1 MTAKGGVYL
10 QLGSSAIEVLFIDSP
25 VRASSGGVADNFKVS
40 SVMVSRTVKLPAHSV
55 LLLHGKMK
63 GDFGGPVWCG
73 EEGLVEGG
81 ESVGNPNY
89 ILVARSLSR
98 VNDQGEVSI
107 QVMNVG
113 PMEVTLHKGTTIANF
128 VPRRNVFLL
137 EDVEGHAQRGG
148 ASEKLRKGSL
158 LKVDLQG
165 SELTTK
171 EMKELRGL
179 LEEYSELFSDGELGR
194 TSKVKHGISTSGPPI
209 RQPIRRQPVALRK
222 TVQEEVHKMLKN
234 KVILP
239 STSPW
244 SSPIIMV
251 RKKDGSWRFCIDFR
265 KLNSVTHKDAYPLP
279 RIDET
284 LESLA
289 GSTIFSTLDLAS
301 GYWQVGLEENDK
313 EKTAFS
319 TMEGHFEFNVMP
331 FGLTN
336 APSSFQRLMTC
347 VLSGLTN
354 DQCLIYID
362 DIIVFSAT
370 FSEHLDRLR
379 NVFQRV
385 QDAGLRLKANKCHF
399 AQSKVSYLGHI
410 VSKKGVEPDP
420 SKIQAVLHYPAPN
433 NVKELRQFLGLANYY
448 RRFVQGYSRIA
459 SPLFKLTNKTDL
471 KTFSWTAQCTM
482 AFQELKERLTTPPVL
497 AFPQFDREFL
507 LATDASD
514 SAIGAVLSQVD
525 DNGTEKVIAYW
536 SRQLTKA
543 ERNYS
548 TIEREALAIV
558 KAVKEFYPYLYG
570 HDFIL
575 QTDHQPLVHMN
586 NLRDVG
592 GRVTRWSMFLQQ
604 FRFTVRHKAGKLNGN
619 ADGLSRTP
627 SIQLAAAI
635 SQVESSDN
643 FAKIK
648 EAQAKDAYMVLVYEA
663 VKDGKPPP
671 GLTHQNGKIFIHK
684 GVLCRRFKESGDSE
698 VCIQMLIPLEMRS
711 TILEHLHNRA
721 GHMGVK
727 RTLERVRHRFYWP
740 GYESD
745 VERWVR
751 ECETCQKRNNPQPC
765 PQAPL
770 DTISASHPFQKI
782 TWDIMGPLPVT
793 RKGNKY
799 ILVVTDVFSKWVEAF
814 PLQVTDGLTLTSILM
829 DEVICRY
836 GVPQQLHSD
845 QGSNLNAEVNQRLC
859 QLLGIERSRTTA
871 YHPEGNG
878 QVERFNRTV
887 EAILAKMVGEHQ
899 DDWDKHLQKAV
910 FAYRTSLHEST
921 GYSPYF
927 VNFGRSP
934 VLPVDVML
942 GRFGT
947 GERGDG
953 TIPQYIKEVKT
964 TLKMAYDVIR
974 ENLDVAQKKRKERR
988 DKHCAEVNFKVGDRV
1003 WLFNPAV
1010 KVGETRKLSSQWRGP
1025 YTVIDRVSPVNYK
1038 IQLIGTTKTQTVH
1051 HNRMKMCH
1059 GDPEKWNSE
1068 QSNEDDPAVLP
1079 DDASFDLG
1087 FDCGGVERSIGGY
1100 VGADDEIPQQPVHL
1114 HRSQRDRH
1122 PPLRYGQY
1130 YTH

>member
-1 MTAKGGVYL
+1 MRKGRSLEKGVYFKLQRVSTDGGQGLARKEVVHQKFKHHSKLHVPLQAYVFNISSLLRVKGQLEGQMVECLLDSGAAVSVVRFSVLSDSEKGRIRHSNVQVMGANGSPLDVMGVLSLKVRLGSFKDEHEFTVVRELTVECLFGADFMEKNDVLIDCKRRCL
-10 QLGSSAIEVLFIDSP
+10 QLGSSAIEVPFIDSP
-25 VRASSGGVADNFKVS
+25 VRACSGGVADNFKVS

-148 ASEKLRKGSL
+148 ASEKLRKGSW

-194 TSKVKHGISTSGPPI
+194 TSKVKHGILTSGPPI

-234 KVILP
+234 KVIRP

-301 GYWQVGLEENDK
+301 GYWQVELEENDK

-319 TMEGHFEFNVMP
+319 TMEGHFEFDVMP

-362 DIIVFSAT
+362 DIIVFSAM

-410 VSKKGVEPDP
+410 VSKNGVEPDP

-514 SAIGAVLSQVD
+514 SATGAVLSQVD

-671 GLTHQNGKIFIHK
+671 GLTRQNGKIFIHK

-740 GYESD
+740 GY

-770 DTISASHPFQKI
+770 GTISASHPFQKI

-871 YHPEGNG
+871 YHPQGNG

-934 VLPVDVML
+934 VLPV
-942 GRFGT
+942 
-947 GERGDG
+947 E
-953 TIPQYIKEVKT
+953 
-964 TLKMAYDVIR
+964 
-974 ENLDVAQKKRKERR
+974 
-988 DKHCAEVNFKVGDRV
+988 
-1003 WLFNPAV
+1003 
-1010 KVGETRKLSSQWRGP
+1010 
-1025 YTVIDRVSPVNYK
+1025 
-1038 IQLIGTTKTQTVH
+1038 
-1051 HNRMKMCH
+1051 
-1059 GDPEKWNSE
+1059 
-1068 QSNEDDPAVLP
+1068 
-1079 DDASFDLG
+1079 
-1087 FDCGGVERSIGGY
+1087 
-1100 VGADDEIPQQPVHL
+1100 
-1114 HRSQRDRH
+1114 
-1122 PPLRYGQY
+1122 
-1130 YTH
+1130 

>member
-1 MTAKGGVYL
+1 MAKQWQAEKQLLILPTLLRGNLVDYYL
-10 QLGSSAIEVLFIDSP
+10 DLGEDE
-25 VRASSGGVADNFKVS
+25 K
-40 SVMVSRTVKLPAHSV
+40 
-55 LLLHGKMK
+55 
-63 GDFGGPVWCG
+63 
-73 EEGLVEGG
+73 
-81 ESVGNPNY
+81 
-89 ILVARSLSR
+89 RS
-98 VNDQGEVSI
+98 
-107 QVMNVG
+107 
-113 PMEVTLHKGTTIANF
+113 
-128 VPRRNVFLL
+128 L
-137 EDVEGHAQRGG
+137 EDVKQALERKAGIKKDPIVAARYFNSRYQDDRERVMDYATQLRKAFKELTLKKMWVMLKGRPTALDKAIEEAVTVEEALRFGGADTMEVPVHAVHPKQTTTEVEQLRHMLERMSQKFESFEQQLKEMDAGRATDNNSVERERRSSEKRVSFKLQRGSSQEDGGGRRRNTCFLCGKEEKGRIRHSNVQVMGANGSPLDVMGVLSLKDVEGHAHAQRGG
-148 ASEKLRKGSL
+148 ASEKFRKGSW

-194 TSKVKHGISTSGPPI
+194 TSKVKHGISTFGPPI

-222 TVQEEVHKMLKN
+222 TVQEEIHKMLKN
-234 KVILP
+234 KVIRP

-265 KLNSVTHKDAYPLP
+265 KLNSVTHKDANPLP

-301 GYWQVGLEENDK
+301 GYWQAELEENDK

-336 APSSFQRLMTC
+336 APSSFQQIN
-347 VLSGLTN
+347 VTN

-410 VSKKGVEPDP
+410 VSKNGVEPDP
-420 SKIQAVLHYPAPN
+420 SKIQAVLHYLAPN
-433 NVKELRQFLGLANYY
+433 NVKELRQFLG
-448 RRFVQGYSRIA
+448 
-459 SPLFKLTNKTDL
+459 
-471 KTFSWTAQCTM
+471 WTAQCTM

-558 KAVKEFYPYLYG
+558 KAVKEFYPYLYV

-575 QTDHQPLVHMN
+575 QTDHQPLVHKN

-592 GRVTRWSMFLQQ
+592 GRVTRWSVFLQQ
-604 FRFTVRHKAGKLNGN
+604 FPFPCGWC
-619 ADGLSRTP
+619 SR
-627 SIQLAAAI
+627 IVDLI
-635 SQVESSDN
+635 SNE
-643 FAKIK
+643 
-648 EAQAKDAYMVLVYEA
+648 
-663 VKDGKPPP
+663 
-671 GLTHQNGKIFIHK
+671 
-684 GVLCRRFKESGDSE
+684 
-698 VCIQMLIPLEMRS
+698 
-711 TILEHLHNRA
+711 NR
-721 GHMGVK
+721 
-727 RTLERVRHRFYWP
+727 
-740 GYESD
+740 
-745 VERWVR
+745 
-751 ECETCQKRNNPQPC
+751 
-765 PQAPL
+765 
-770 DTISASHPFQKI
+770 
-782 TWDIMGPLPVT
+782 
-793 RKGNKY
+793 
-799 ILVVTDVFSKWVEAF
+799 
-814 PLQVTDGLTLTSILM
+814 
-829 DEVICRY
+829 
-836 GVPQQLHSD
+836 
-845 QGSNLNAEVNQRLC
+845 
-859 QLLGIERSRTTA
+859 
-871 YHPEGNG
+871 
-878 QVERFNRTV
+878 QVERFNCTV
-887 EAILAKMVGEHQ
+887 EANLTTMVGEHQ

-1038 IQLIGTTKTQTVH
+1038 IQLIETTKTQTVH
-1051 HNRMKMCH
+1051 HNRMKMSN

-1068 QSNEDDPAVLP
+1068 QSNEDDPVVLP

-1100 VGADDEIPQQPVHL
+1100 VG
-1114 HRSQRDRH
+1114 
-1122 PPLRYGQY
+1122 
-1130 YTH
+1130 TC